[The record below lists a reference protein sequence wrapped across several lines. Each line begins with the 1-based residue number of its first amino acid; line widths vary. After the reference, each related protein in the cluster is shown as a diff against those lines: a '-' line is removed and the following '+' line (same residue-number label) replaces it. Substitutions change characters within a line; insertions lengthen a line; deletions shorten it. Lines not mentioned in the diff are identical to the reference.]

1 LLLQALPRIG
11 LFIGVK
17 SIKIPDDYV
26 EKFTVANHTF
36 LRQSVFDIKTKQQ
49 LNTVIQNKENF
60 LYPL

>member
-1 LLLQALPRIG
+1 MG

-26 EKFTVANHTF
+26 EFTVANLTF
-36 LRQSVFDIKTKQQ
+36 LHQSVFDIKTKQQ
-49 LNTVIQNKENF
+49 VPLLEIPQNTVIQNKENF

>member
-1 LLLQALPRIG
+1 MG

-17 SIKIPDDYV
+17 SIKVPDNYV

-36 LRQSVFDIKTKQQ
+36 LHQSVFDINTKQQ
-49 LNTVIQNKENF
+49 VPLLEIPQNTVIQNEENF

>member
-1 LLLQALPRIG
+1 MG

-17 SIKIPDDYV
+17 SIKIPGDNE

-36 LRQSVFDIKTKQQ
+36 LHQSVFDINTKQQ
-49 LNTVIQNKENF
+49 VPLLEIPQNTVIQNKENF

>member
-1 LLLQALPRIG
+1 MG

-17 SIKIPDDYV
+17 SIKVPDNYV

-36 LRQSVFDIKTKQQ
+36 LHQSVFDINTKQQ
-49 LNTVIQNKENF
+49 VPLLEIPQNTVIQNKENF

>member
-1 LLLQALPRIG
+1 MG

-36 LRQSVFDIKTKQQ
+36 LHQSVFDIKTKQQ
-49 LNTVIQNKENF
+49 VPLLEIPQNTVIQNKENL